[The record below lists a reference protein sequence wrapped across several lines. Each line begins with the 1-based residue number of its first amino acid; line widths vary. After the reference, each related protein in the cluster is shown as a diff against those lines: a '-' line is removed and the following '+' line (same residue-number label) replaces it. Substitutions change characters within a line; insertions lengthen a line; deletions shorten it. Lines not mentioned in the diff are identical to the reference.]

1 MSEQR
6 VAPPLRKSSP
16 PPATA
21 AQPAAASTDRFAILS
36 GRVAGPQ
43 RIVLYGTGGIGKST
57 LAGLAPNP
65 VFLDI
70 EGGTHAL
77 DVPRVEG
84 IESFSD
90 LRACLQSTAFDAY
103 KTIILDSATRGQ
115 EWSEAHTLA
124 TVPHEKGN
132 RVTSVEGYGFG
143 KGYQHVYDTFLLL
156 LADMDSQVRRG
167 RNVILICHDCT
178 ADVPNPVG
186 DDYIRFEPHLQAPK
200 SGKASI
206 RNRVVQWADH
216 VLFVGYDVVGKDG
229 KGRGTGTRTIWTFE
243 LPDHIAKSRTV
254 REALPFESIDDSTI
268 WQLIFDGGDR

>member
-1 MSEQR
+1 M
-6 VAPPLRKSSP
+6 AKSSKF
-16 PPATA
+16 
-21 AQPAAASTDRFAILS
+21 ST
-36 GRVAGPQ
+36 RVPVNKLTKKQ
-43 RIVLYGTGGIGKST
+43 LETVLYGTGGIGKST